1 MRRRLF
7 LGVLLAAVCARAGER
22 VIEAGRE
29 REVLALL
36 APHELSHAIV
46 PGWKLWN
53 VKIGSRAIELEL
65 AGPGGAEARLTLTER
80 GDADQEA
87 SASFGIARDLAA
99 RTAGRAAADAL
110 VAAVRKNDSGSFW
123 HERPHAVTTPSGK
136 PPELFTSVAWPLG
149 VAGLSIAA
157 MWWLSRRA

>member
-7 LGVLLAAVCARAGER
+7 LGVLLAAIPLRAEER

-29 REVLALL
+29 REILALL
-36 APHELSHAIV
+36 SPHELAHEVV

-65 AGPGGAEARLTLTER
+65 AGPDGTQARLTLTER
-80 GDADQEA
+80 GDSREEV
-87 SASFGIARDLAA
+87 SASFGIARDLEA
-99 RTAGRAAADAL
+99 RAAGRAAADAL
-110 VAAVRKNDSGSFW
+110 VAALKKNDSGSFW
-123 HERPHAVTTPSGK
+123 HARPRAVTTPPAE
-136 PPELFTSVAWPLG
+136 PPDISPSIAWPLG

>member
-7 LGVLLAAVCARAGER
+7 LGVLLAAIPLRAEER

-36 APHELSHAIV
+36 SPHELAHEVV

-53 VKIGSRAIELEL
+53 VKIGARAIELEL

-80 GDADQEA
+80 GDAGES
-87 SASFGIARDLAA
+87 SASFGIARDVAA
-99 RTAGRAAADAL
+99 QTTGRAAADVL
-110 VAAVRKNDSGSFW
+110 VAALGKNDSGSFW
-123 HERPHAVTTPSGK
+123 RPRPHAAPVE
-136 PPELFTSVAWPLG
+136 PPNPARGIAWPLG